1 MALEAGTYISD
12 LVAANPLAADGS
24 GQGDD
29 HLRLLKSCIK
39 ATFPNITGA
48 VTPTHTVLNGLDGR
62 VTAIEGLYVKKD
74 GTVTMTGSLNAGGF
88 KITNVL
94 TPAAGTDAVTKTY
107 ADLKLLNPLTTRGDL
122 ISGGVAGAT
131 QRLGLGTNNQA
142 LMSNGTDAVWGDPT
156 AGVSAASAGTAGK
169 IALATTAETQ
179 AGADNTKAVT
189 PADLKGALLFS
200 KGFESADLTGWA
212 VNSVVSSAHG
222 LGATPRLWH
231 VTFKCITGELGYST
245 GDEVFIDMMNI
256 SNNRGCMYG
265 ADATN
270 VFVMIQN
277 AALNLTNKGTAV
289 AGAVTPANWSIKVRA
304 WL

>member
-131 QRLGLGTNNQA
+131 QRLALGANATA
-142 LMSNGTDAVWGDPT
+142 LVSNGTDAVWGDATP
-156 AGVSAASAGTAGK
+156 AVVAAAVGTAGK
-169 IALATTAETQ
+169 VALADTATTQ
-179 AGADNTKAVT
+179 AGASAVLAVT
-189 PADLKGALLFS
+189 PAGLKGAVGFS
-200 KGFESADLTGWA
+200 KMFESGDQTGWA
-212 VNSVVSSAHG
+212 VGTVLTIAHG
-222 LGATPRLWH
+222 LGAKPKH
-231 VTFKCITGELGYST
+231 IYCVFKCLSTEGGYAV
-245 GDEVFIDMMNI
+245 GDEVYVDMMNI
-256 SNNRGCMYG
+256 SNSRGAMY
-265 ADATN
+265 AANATN
-270 VFVMIQN
+270 IYVLINNSTVNM
-277 AALNLTNKGTAV
+277 LNLSTLAAFN
-289 AGAVTPANWSIKVRA
+289 VTPANWAIVARGWA
-304 WL
+304 

>member
-1 MALEAGTYISD
+1 VHQSD
-12 LVAANPLAADGS
+12 
-24 GQGDD
+24 
-29 HLRLLKSCIK
+29 
-39 ATFPNITGA
+39 FPQHHGA

-62 VTAIEGLYVKKD
+62 VTAVEGLYVKKD
-74 GTVTMTGSLNAGGF
+74 GTVAMTAAFNAGGF

-107 ADLKLLNPLTTRGDL
+107 ADLKVLNPFTTRGDL
-122 ISGGVAGAT
+122 ITAGAAAAV
-131 QRLGLGTNNQA
+131 QRLALGTNNQA

-189 PADLKGALLFS
+189 PADVKGALLFS
-200 KGFESADLTGWA
+200 KGFQSADQTGWA
-212 VNSVVSSAHG
+212 INSVVSVAHG
-222 LGATPRLWH
+222 LGVIPMFWH

-256 SNNRGCMYG
+256 SNNRGAMYG

-270 VFVMIQN
+270 VFCMIQN

-289 AGAVTPANWSIKVRA
+289 AGTLTPANWSIKFRA
-304 WL
+304 WA